1 MKKTLLALA
10 LVASTFAASAMTV
23 TGTAKYDYDRAESFP
38 VSLHRG
44 TVSVGFGFGAL
55 GTVDAG
61 AVVDQARGYGAHA
74 TGDGFELGYTNG
86 VKFGAFG
93 LSGRAGYSRVADE
106 NGHINVTS
114 LAANAS
120 YALTPTVSLVGGVEH
135 LRLRTDIG
143 NAIANRATIGAEV
156 AVTKNVSVKALY
168 ARTRAEGYN
177 ANGLTTAV
185 SYKF

>member
-10 LVASTFAASAMTV
+10 LAASTFAASAMDV
-23 TGTAKYDYDRAESFP
+23 TGTVKYDYDRAESFP

-44 TVSVGFGFGAL
+44 AVSVGFGFGAL
-55 GTVDAG
+55 GTVDG
-61 AVVDQARGYGAHA
+61 GIVVDQVRGYGASA

-93 LSGRAGYSRVADE
+93 LSGRAGYTRVADE
-106 NGHINVTS
+106 NGHVNVTS
-114 LAANAS
+114 LAVNAS
-120 YALTPTVSLVGGVEH
+120 YALTPTVALVGGVEH
-135 LRLRTDIG
+135 LRARTDIG
-143 NAIANRATIGAEV
+143 SAIANRSTIGAEV
-156 AVTKNVSVKALY
+156 ALTKNVAIKALY
-168 ARTRAEGYN
+168 ARTYAEGFT